1 MVTDG
6 VYIEV
11 NPLGVV
17 LLTTV
22 RPNNKA
28 DSGGHDVQL
37 NIANTTRP
45 PTVVACAAETN
56 RRAAVWSSAVRLA
69 AARAVGSAL
78 RASRLL
84 TAMGIGQL
92 VAVLFLA
99 GGAMWGLLPLPTMV
113 GAIVLGLLGGVM
125 VASARPKAHLV
136 SPFLSVD
143 SQQHE
148 TAKRVIR

>member
-1 MVTDG
+1 MSFMVTDG

-11 NPLGVV
+11 NPFGVV
-17 LLTTV
+17 LLTV
-22 RPNNKA
+22 GRPNNKA

-45 PTVVACAAETN
+45 PTVVACTAETN

-69 AARAVGSAL
+69 AAREARLILYDTDASSIWTSPFPEFDAGRYEHPLSPSEL
-78 RASRLL
+78 RELGR
-84 TAMGIGQL
+84 
-92 VAVLFLA
+92 V
-99 GGAMWGLLPLPTMV
+99 
-113 GAIVLGLLGGVM
+113 VLGLLGGVM

-143 SQQHE
+143 SLQQE
-148 TAKRVIR
+148 TAKR